1 MERKTRKTMKK
12 VLITSNLYLPN
23 IGGIENSLYYLAKA
37 GEKDDVTI
45 VSSDIIDPNNSGRQR
60 VPLECQILN
69 YKVPKTKCRIY
80 NVIRHY
86 INAFKIYKQIKRSG
100 CDIVISRF
108 HFNTLLCKLAGL
120 KNINYLVP
128 GVIKYQNSPKD
139 MNDGLS
145 LFLTH
150 IKYKIHNIIQYLAF
164 RVTDKIYVFSSNMEK
179 QVKSIYKDADITI
192 VSPGVDYE
200 NFYFNDLIP
209 DKTINLLIVSRLVSG
224 KNIEM
229 AIQSMSY
236 LSDKYFLTIVG
247 DGSLKT
253 SLENL
258 VDELKLTSR
267 VTFKGSQSDVVPFYQ
282 ESHIFLL
289 PSTYEPFGQTIL
301 EASCCGLPV
310 VAFSSNI
317 VNTATYEILNN
328 YGVYAT
334 KLDSQSYS
342 IAIEN
347 AYEIYYKN
355 KEIDRNKLRDFIIK
369 KYSWEK
375 LYYKLIGNS
384 ND

>member
-1 MERKTRKTMKK
+1 MKK
-12 VLITSNLYLPN
+12 ILITSNLYLPN

-60 VPLECQILN
+60 EPLEFQIFK
-69 YKVPKTKCRIY
+69 YKVPRTKCRIY
-80 NVIRHY
+80 NLILHY
-86 INAFKIYKQIKRSG
+86 INAFKIYKKIKENG
-100 CDIVISRF
+100 CDVVISRF

-128 GVIKYQNSPKD
+128 GVIKYQNTTKD

-145 LFLTH
+145 LLLTH
-150 IKYKIHNIIQYLAF
+150 IKYKIHSIIQYLAF

-179 QVKSIYKDADITI
+179 QIKSIYKDADITI

-200 NFYFNDLIP
+200 KFYFNDLIP

-229 AIQSMSY
+229 AIESMSY

-258 VDELKLTSR
+258 VDELKLTNR
-267 VTFKGSQSDVVPFYQ
+267 ITFQGSQSDVVPFYQ

-289 PSTYEPFGQTIL
+289 PSIYEPFGQTIL

-317 VNTATYEILNN
+317 VNTATYDILNN
-328 YGVYAT
+328 YGIYAT
-334 KLDSQSYS
+334 KLDSQNYAN
-342 IAIEN
+342 AIEN
-347 AYEIYYKN
+347 AYEIYFKN
-355 KEIDRNKLRDFIIK
+355 KQIDKNKLRDFIIK

-384 ND
+384 NE